1 MNKGKLIVISG
12 PSGAGKGT
20 VIKQVLQ
27 QKNNVALSVSC
38 TTRAPRPGE
47 RDGVDYYYISKEKFV
62 QLIEEDGFLE
72 HESFFDNYYG
82 TPEEPVR
89 RQLAQG
95 ISVILEIDVKGGM
108 NIKKKVP
115 EATNIE

>member
-38 TTRAPRPGE
+38 TTRAPRP
-47 RDGVDYYYISKEKFV
+47 
-62 QLIEEDGFLE
+62 
-72 HESFFDNYYG
+72 ESG
-82 TPEEPVR
+82 TVWITTIF
-89 RQLAQG
+89 Q
-95 ISVILEIDVKGGM
+95 
-108 NIKKKVP
+108 KK
-115 EATNIE
+115 NLYS